1 MNQPKPSNR
10 KPPPRYASLD
20 GRLPSKP
27 RGRHAVAR
35 SETSSDA
42 DAEPRA
48 ILTVPVNRRLGFRVG
63 EYANLLGI
71 SYTTVWRHV
80 RDGKIKTIVVGGVK
94 LIPRAFA
101 IEQGLIRDNDTI

>member
-1 MNQPKPSNR
+1 MNQPKSSNR
-10 KPPPRYASLD
+10 KPPPRYATLD

-35 SETSSDA
+35 SDTSSEP

-48 ILTVPVNRRLGFRVG
+48 TITVPVSRRLGFRVG

-71 SYTTVWRHV
+71 SYTSVWRGIKA
-80 RDGKIKTIVVGGVK
+80 DKIKTIVVGGVR

-101 IEQGLIRDNDTI
+101 IEQGLISDDDNV

>member
-1 MNQPKPSNR
+1 MNHPKHPTESHQ
-10 KPPPRYASLD
+10 PRYATLD
-20 GRLPSKP
+20 GRPPSKP

-35 SETSSDA
+35 SDTSSDA

-48 ILTVPVNRRLGFRVG
+48 TITVPVNRRLGFRVG

-71 SYTTVWRHV
+71 SYTTVWRHI
-80 RDGKIKTIVVGGVK
+80 RDGKIKTIVVGGVR

-101 IEQGLIRDNDTI
+101 IEQGLISDDDNV